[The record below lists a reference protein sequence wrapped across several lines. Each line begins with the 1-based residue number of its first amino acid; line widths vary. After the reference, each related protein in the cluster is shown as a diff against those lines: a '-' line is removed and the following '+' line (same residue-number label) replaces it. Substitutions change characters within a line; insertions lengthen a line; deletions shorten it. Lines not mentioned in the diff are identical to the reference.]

1 MSNRRG
7 FTQEFEVEAVR
18 LALTGG
24 QTRRALA
31 ENLGVRLSTLT
42 GWIGRLRFEQV
53 WDDGGQRRYQ
63 ERSLYGRRM
72 RGCFLA
78 PNSGQQT
85 FPREP
90 SNRLLSAQFKLFS
103 DRCVNGCFC
112 RNWPLARSL
121 GPASSKF
128 NRRKLCFNSD

>member
-1 MSNRRG
+1 MSNRKG

-53 WDDGGQRRYQ
+53 WDDGG
-63 ERSLYGRRM
+63 
-72 RGCFLA
+72 
-78 PNSGQQT
+78 
-85 FPREP
+85 
-90 SNRLLSAQFKLFS
+90 
-103 DRCVNGCFC
+103 
-112 RNWPLARSL
+112 
-121 GPASSKF
+121 
-128 NRRKLCFNSD
+128 